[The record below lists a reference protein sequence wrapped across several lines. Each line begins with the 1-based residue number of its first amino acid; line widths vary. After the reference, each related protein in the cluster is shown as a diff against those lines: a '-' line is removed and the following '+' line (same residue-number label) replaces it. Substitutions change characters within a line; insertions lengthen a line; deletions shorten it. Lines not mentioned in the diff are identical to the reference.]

1 MLFETHGIAEDRQQ
15 PKWLNKI
22 CYFHVTKYEA
32 ALKITRKLLIN
43 QYGTISK
50 IYYVPKKGRCRRLV
64 LLFKK
69 KKKEGKEYE
78 FTCVY
83 RYTHICTYIKFLV
96 MLFAS
101 WENCYLEDRA
111 GMETFQYV
119 LFCMF

>member
-1 MLFETHGIAEDRQQ
+1 MQCEPYTSMLFETHGIAEDRQQ

-69 KKKEGKEYE
+69 KKRREKNMNLH
-78 FTCVY
+78 VY
-83 RYTHICTYIKFLV
+83 IDTHTSV
-96 MLFAS
+96 H
-101 WENCYLEDRA
+101 
-111 GMETFQYV
+111 T
-119 LFCMF
+119 